1 MKTTITKNT
10 LFKCVDDLQGGAFQ
24 LGKTCSV
31 EAWRARFLQYAF
43 DEELEEIIEPLKKL
57 SDDKIMDFI
66 AEVWQLTFKPFK
78 PSSYQKLK
86 QRLEYEQQRYN
97 ALYAKI
103 TNYLRHEVIGAP
115 ASDLEAMRNSIIES
129 LGAGALSTINYS
141 KRIRN
146 IK

>member
-10 LFKCVDDLQGGAFQ
+10 LFKCVDDLQGGRFQ
-24 LGKTCSV
+24 VGKTCSV

-66 AEVWQLTFKPFK
+66 AEVWQLTFKRYQ

-86 QRLEYEQQRYN
+86 KQLEE
-97 ALYAKI
+97 
-103 TNYLRHEVIGAP
+103 E
-115 ASDLEAMRNSIIES
+115 
-129 LGAGALSTINYS
+129 
-141 KRIRN
+141 
-146 IK
+146 

>member
-24 LGKTCSV
+24 LGKTCSI

-66 AEVWQLTFKPFK
+66 AEVWQLTFKRYQ

-86 QRLEYEQQRYN
+86 KQLKEEQQRYN
-97 ALYAKI
+97 YLYGKI
-103 TNYLRHEVIGAP
+103 TNYLRHEALDERTDALQYLIDNVLGI
-115 ASDLEAMRNSIIES
+115 DIEDEYLEEE
-129 LGAGALSTINYS
+129 
-141 KRIRN
+141 
-146 IK
+146 